1 MLMGHMF
8 LRVILHKIAN
18 IFAKGLLH
26 GAELLILCCDSSS
39 KIINLFNC
47 LQFITKIIPL
57 FSQVE
62 CKKAQPKEVMLPAN
76 LAKTRT
82 AGRGTYGELVV
93 FSGGPAGVGA
103 GPAGVGPSSSAA
115 AATAAAATHH
125 PQHPHHSASA
135 ASVHT
140 SSAAAA
146 AAARELISA
155 PLRYAPYPLPASA
168 LAANQQAAAA
178 AAAAAVAATTHILPG
193 TPSLIQYAN
202 GQSLLADLTYKR
214 LLAANAAA
222 AASLR
227 PHHAPMVH
235 NQPRATA
242 TLTYPIG
249 DLLGA
254 QGLDLSALY
263 PLQAAALG
271 L

>member
-1 MLMGHMF
+1 
-8 LRVILHKIAN
+8 
-18 IFAKGLLH
+18 
-26 GAELLILCCDSSS
+26 
-39 KIINLFNC
+39 
-47 LQFITKIIPL
+47 
-57 FSQVE
+57 
-62 CKKAQPKEVMLPAN
+62 MLPAN

-93 FSGGPAGVGA
+93 FSGGPAGA
-103 GPAGVGPSSSAA
+103 GPAGVGPTSSAA

-125 PQHPHHSASA
+125 PQHPHHSATAVS
-135 ASVHT
+135 

-168 LAANQQAAAA
+168 LAANQQAQAAA

-193 TPSLIQYAN
+193 APSLIQYAN

-222 AASLR
+222 NAAAAASMR
-227 PHHAPMVH
+227 PHHAQMVH

-249 DLLGA
+249 DLLSA